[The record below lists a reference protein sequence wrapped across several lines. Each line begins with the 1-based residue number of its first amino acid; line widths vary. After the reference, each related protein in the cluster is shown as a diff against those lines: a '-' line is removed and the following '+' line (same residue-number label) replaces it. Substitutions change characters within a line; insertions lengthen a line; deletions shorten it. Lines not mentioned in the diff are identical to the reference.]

1 MILKDFEALKQ
12 GNPKIVWNRKFPGC
26 QWLTEFP
33 LHLNFSLQAWLIF
46 DKALGTISFSKQESS
61 KKSWLSQTEI
71 QEFIFFS
78 QRTFHLVFYVQR
90 TYYNDF
96 ARIHKQGLYPC
107 RKDLDSKKERCW
119 MPFLGNKAQSK
130 SLCCSLMVVLSMS
143 RSISRCTI
151 FFLTRGSKASCSL
164 WESTYGLRRLSL
176 EERKMLL
183 LLLLLLMAPLYFVC
197 VPHWNG
203 FLMILISTFCE
214 TLLRLNIAF
223 EAFYT
228 PKTKYKRGI
237 NRGVWDG
244 CWWLFLRK
252 VLLKKHYKT
261 IEEEE
266 S

>member
-1 MILKDFEALKQ
+1 MKPEIPGVSMIDRISPTFELFITSMTNFWQGFRHNFLQQTRKQ
-12 GNPKIVWNRKFPGC
+12 
-26 QWLTEFP
+26 Q
-33 LHLNFSLQAWLIF
+33 
-46 DKALGTISFSKQESS
+46 
-61 KKSWLSQTEI
+61 KSWLSQTEI

-78 QRTFHLVFYVQR
+78 QRTFHSMFYVQR

-183 LLLLLLMAPLYFVC
+183 LLLLLLMAPLLFCVCPSLKWISNDPYF
-197 VPHWNG
+197 H
-203 FLMILISTFCE
+203 FLRDTPS
-214 TLLRLNIAF
+214 RLNIAF

-237 NRGVWDG
+237 NRGLWDG
-244 CWWLFLRK
+244 CCWWLFLRK

-261 IEEEE
+261 IEGEE

>member
-1 MILKDFEALKQ
+1 MIDRISPTFELFITSMTNFWQGFRHNFLQQTRKQ
-12 GNPKIVWNRKFPGC
+12 
-26 QWLTEFP
+26 Q
-33 LHLNFSLQAWLIF
+33 
-46 DKALGTISFSKQESS
+46 
-61 KKSWLSQTEI
+61 KSWLSQTEI

-78 QRTFHLVFYVQR
+78 QRTFHSMFYVQR

-107 RKDLDSKKERCW
+107 RKDLDGKKERCW

-183 LLLLLLMAPLYFVC
+183 LLLLLMAPLYFVC

-214 TLLRLNIAF
+214 TLLRVSTLHLKPFTLRRLN
-223 EAFYT
+223 
-228 PKTKYKRGI
+228 TKEGSTEGYEMAAA
-237 NRGVWDG
+237 DG
-244 CWWLFLRK
+244 F
-252 VLLKKHYKT
+252 
-261 IEEEE
+261 